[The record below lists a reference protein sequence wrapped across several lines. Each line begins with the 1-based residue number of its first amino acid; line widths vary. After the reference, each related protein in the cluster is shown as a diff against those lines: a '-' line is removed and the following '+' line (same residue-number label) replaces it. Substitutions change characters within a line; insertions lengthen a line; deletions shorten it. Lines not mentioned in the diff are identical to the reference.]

1 MRFLVQQITSEVT
14 GLTTYTEIIRTD
26 ESGVLIA
33 FYLAFQNDRRDA
45 RMIGLDRHRG
55 QRLRFVGRDDQEIN
69 PLPNELLNL
78 LDL

>member
-1 MRFLVQQITSEVT
+1 MGFLVQQVTGKVT
-14 GLTTYTEIIRTD
+14 GLTTYTEIIRSD

-45 RMIGLDRHRG
+45 RMIGLDRHGG